1 MAEIYKFFAED
12 DIVAGDIQT
21 ISQPIWSE
29 NMNPYSRSFADGIG
43 FFTSSAQMSQSG
55 DYYTNVWHRNPQSS
69 PNAAVQFA
77 IAYGHKGGSGSYG
90 DPNTTGQN
98 VNDTPTRAIYAQYR
112 NMLLPPTDRSF
123 TFSNGSGGTD
133 DPADILVI
141 NVARSR
147 FRQKIDPGNWEL
159 RLGSGSSA
167 TSASWTGSYWTFID
181 ASGQGDSP
189 TVNEAGRVFGIYSGS
204 GGVTASAIQYGLFYP
219 DQGVFVFNATRLSSS
234 LGLAIDKRDPNTL
247 DLIPLQPRNHQ
258 QLFQRI
264 SGSSHFLCRS
274 EEKVT
279 STHFFCRI
287 TNKQFNFSN
296 NPTFVTGSSGQFL
309 HASMIRNPSVYIT
322 TIGMYDVLNRLVAV
336 AKLSRPLLKSF
347 NREALIKVKLDY

>member
-1 MAEIYKFFAED
+1 MAEIYKFFTED

-29 NMNPYSRSFADGIG
+29 NMNPYSRSYAEGIG

-55 DYYTNVWHRNPQSS
+55 DYYMNVYHRNPQSS
-69 PNAAVQFA
+69 ANAAIQFA
-77 IAYGHKGGSGSYG
+77 IAYGHKDGSGSYG
-90 DPNTTGQN
+90 DANTTGQN
-98 VNDTPTRAIYAQYR
+98 VNDTPSRAIYAQYR

-133 DPADILVI
+133 NPQDIFVI
-141 NVARSR
+141 NIARSR
-147 FRQKIDPGNWEL
+147 FRQKVDPGNWEL
-159 RLGSGSSA
+159 RLGTG
-167 TSASWTGSYWTFID
+167 SASTGWTGSYWTFID

-204 GGVTASAIQYGLFYP
+204 GGVTASAVQYGLFYP

-234 LGLAIDKRDPNTL
+234 LGVTVDKRDPNTL
-247 DLIPLQPRNHQ
+247 DNIPLQPRNHTNFFAR
-258 QLFQRI
+258 L
-264 SGSSHFLCRS
+264 SGSSHFLARS

-279 STHFFCRI
+279 STHYFCRI

-322 TIGMYDVLNRLVAV
+322 TIGMYDTLNRLVAV

-347 NREALIKVKLDY
+347 NREALVKVKLDY